1 MLFQPIDDKTQC
13 VGVYVDGRLIFEE
26 KDFPE
31 NLTRTWKYS
40 AASCGNSTEYA
51 WLYAAGATLGDVCP
65 DNLKEEWEKI
75 YRKMTAY
82 KKSFDIA
89 KINLRDH
96 CFFDLVPHDAL
107 LELCELKNKITQH
120 VFDTYERPPN
130 YEYLDAVSK
139 LLHKLKYRDLNIDAS
154 DCRNLFAS
162 GMLRTGCQKILAG
175 PRHIEYNLF
184 GTKTG
189 RLTTMPDSFPILTMK
204 KELRR
209 VMKPQNDWFLSLD
222 YNGAEVRTFL
232 ALCEQEQPEY
242 DIHQWNIENVF
253 ENPEMFREDAKTLFF
268 AWLYNPDAE
277 PLSGNYYDREKVLD
291 KYYDGEYINTVFG
304 RQIEVGAWKALNYI
318 IQSTTSDLVL
328 DRAIAIDEML
338 DGCKSCISHIVHD
351 EIVIDFSDEER
362 HLVADIKDTFAK
374 NKLGNFKVNLHAGK
388 NYFDLG
394 TLSL

>member
-1 MLFQPIDDKTQC
+1 
-13 VGVYVDGRLIFEE
+13 
-26 KDFPE
+26 
-31 NLTRTWKYS
+31 
-40 AASCGNSTEYA
+40 
-51 WLYAAGATLGDVCP
+51 
-65 DNLKEEWEKI
+65 
-75 YRKMTAY
+75 
-82 KKSFDIA
+82 
-89 KINLRDH
+89 
-96 CFFDLVPHDAL
+96 
-107 LELCELKNKITQH
+107 
-120 VFDTYERPPN
+120 
-130 YEYLDAVSK
+130 
-139 LLHKLKYRDLNIDAS
+139 
-154 DCRNLFAS
+154 
-162 GMLRTGCQKILAG
+162 
-175 PRHIEYNLF
+175 
-184 GTKTG
+184 
-189 RLTTMPDSFPILTMK
+189 MPDSLPILTMK

-209 VMKPQNDWFLSLD
+209 VIKPHNDWFLSLD

-232 ALCEQEQPEY
+232 ALCDQEQPEY

-277 PLSGNYYDREKVLD
+277 PLNGNYYDREKVLD

-328 DRAIAIDEML
+328 DRAIAIDKML
-338 DGCKSCISHIVHD
+338 DGYKSCISHIVHD

-362 HLVADIKDTFAK
+362 HLVADIKNTFAK